1 MKRSCHNY
9 ILSCFFLII
18 IYRIY
23 LNSWDYKFNN
33 KIHDI
38 ISDLE
43 TISQV
48 ASDYNI
54 FLYVFQEG
62 ILNSLIK
69 SNLRSDG
76 SVIYDMPILLA
87 VDSKYFKGIDY
98 NEFLTRLRTA
108 LFMTYAAYNHGS
120 PIANEIGENCVVGFV
135 LQRTA
140 VVYLL
145 ILYPREDF
153 WWYGNLQNDQKFHS
167 KLKILNSSQNNTWRI
182 LTQEGALDKF
192 QGTLMK
198 INGIYRNY
206 LYPRNIIKF
215 IKNIKH
221 SKFIECNHTNARI
234 FKNRYKSETSVKA
247 RRFRHQSRKLLFKTK
262 VVLDNLSIPFWLSS
276 GTCLGYLRQCDII
289 SYSQDVDIGVF
300 VKDFNYQII
309 ADMHAHH
316 LYLKHW
322 FGELEDSLEL
332 SFVDQQS
339 TLKLDIFFFYVEGDT
354 YWNGGTQ
361 IRFRKILSLL
371 DFISWSKSESTLRHE
386 DLYFGQLRSK
396 LDYTNKTM
404 GLEKQSFKC

>member
-1 MKRSCHNY
+1 ME
-9 ILSCFFLII
+9 
-18 IYRIY
+18 
-23 LNSWDYKFNN
+23 
-33 KIHDI
+33 
-38 ISDLE
+38 ISV
-43 TISQV
+43 Q
-48 ASDYNI
+48 
-54 FLYVFQEG
+54 
-62 ILNSLIK
+62 
-69 SNLRSDG
+69 
-76 SVIYDMPILLA
+76 
-87 VDSKYFKGIDY
+87 
-98 NEFLTRLRTA
+98 
-108 LFMTYAAYNHGS
+108 
-120 PIANEIGENCVVGFV
+120 
-135 LQRTA
+135 
-140 VVYLL
+140 
-145 ILYPREDF
+145 DF

-361 IRFRKILSLL
+361 VKTGKKFKYVFEKFYLCWTSFLGLKVRVPCDTKTYILANYGPNWTIPIRQW
-371 DFISWSKSESTLRHE
+371 DWKSSPSNVKFNGYWPPGKWPIVIRTW
-386 DLYFGQLRSK
+386 
-396 LDYTNKTM
+396 
-404 GLEKQSFKC
+404 